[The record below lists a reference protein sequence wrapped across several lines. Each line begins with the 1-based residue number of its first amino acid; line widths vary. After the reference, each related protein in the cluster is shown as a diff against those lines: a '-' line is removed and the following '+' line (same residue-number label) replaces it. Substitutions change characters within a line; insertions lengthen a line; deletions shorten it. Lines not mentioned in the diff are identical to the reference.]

1 MVKKATAKKNAIM
14 KIPSDKGPVD
24 SSSPEKKPRAKK
36 SAATATPKKAATKK
50 AVAKRA
56 VAKRAVAKKAVAKKA
71 VAKVVAGL
79 GAKAEGTTLTATDI
93 GDHLASTF
101 DMPKSHAKIYIDEA
115 VALIGKHLRKGNKV
129 RISGLGVFEV
139 KTIAARKGR
148 DQDADGPTKGKAG
161 KRIAF
166 LPAHDLESKC

>member
-1 MVKKATAKKNAIM
+1 MVKKATTKKNALM
-14 KIPSDKGPVD
+14 KSLSDKGPVEK
-24 SSSPEKKPRAKK
+24 SSTEKKPRTKK
-36 SAATATPKKAATKK
+36 SAAATTSKK
-50 AVAKRA
+50 AVAKKA
-56 VAKRAVAKKAVAKKA
+56 IAKKAVAKKA
-71 VAKVVAGL
+71 VAKRAIAKGVAGL
-79 GAKAEGTTLTATDI
+79 GAKAAGTILTATEI

-139 KTIAARKGR
+139 KTIVARKGR
-148 DQDADGPTKGKAG
+148 DQDADGPIKGKAG